1 MKNKDKSMGNRNPT
15 IQSMLEHLAK
25 ETILPEKID
34 LWPAVRANLAA
45 SKTLLQPKELFM
57 NKRFILT
64 ALAAVL
70 VLSIVFVFMANNV
83 TTVSAKEI
91 LDRAYQAQAQAAATQ
106 GIEHIRSEIYSNIQA
121 KAEDQ
126 GMDTIIESYSDPVN
140 GRFRVVA
147 TDKETG
153 KVLQVHAFDGS
164 NVYASD
170 MQNSQQSDGPLT
182 VYRSPQSL
190 PSEASSK
197 FANVTNQKL
206 NPALE
211 ADAKNM
217 FDKMRHDP
225 QVELIGQ
232 EAWDNGHTVYVLRS
246 QQEIKLLVENEITHP
261 MGQVTFYFDVD
272 TYQLLGNRVTMEK
285 DGNEVLISSQ
295 RILLDEVLPA
305 DSSIVWDLGDL
316 QGLNIVDDLNH
327 EHNVAGI
334 ISLDVISVKDL
345 ASKTDSAYLLKTI
358 PDGFSLEV
366 SVLLKQAA
374 DEPFSYEAKYTNQ
387 AGDYFFIRTLGKPI
401 EDTSKADEI
410 YTTASGVVLHF
421 MDEAGTPTK
430 DGESTSALMETPQGK
445 TFAINST
452 LPREQVKALAEELV
466 LVK

>member
-1 MKNKDKSMGNRNPT
+1 
-15 IQSMLEHLAK
+15 
-25 ETILPEKID
+25 
-34 LWPAVRANLAA
+34 
-45 SKTLLQPKELFM
+45 
-57 NKRFILT
+57 
-64 ALAAVL
+64 
-70 VLSIVFVFMANNV
+70 
-83 TTVSAKEI
+83 
-91 LDRAYQAQAQAAATQ
+91 
-106 GIEHIRSEIYSNIQA
+106 
-121 KAEDQ
+121 
-126 GMDTIIESYSDPVN
+126 
-140 GRFRVVA
+140 
-147 TDKETG
+147 
-153 KVLQVHAFDGS
+153 
-164 NVYASD
+164 
-170 MQNSQQSDGPLT
+170 
-182 VYRSPQSL
+182 
-190 PSEASSK
+190 
-197 FANVTNQKL
+197 
-206 NPALE
+206 
-211 ADAKNM
+211 
-217 FDKMRHDP
+217 
-225 QVELIGQ
+225 
-232 EAWDNGHTVYVLRS
+232 
-246 QQEIKLLVENEITHP
+246 

-285 DGNEVLISSQ
+285 DGNQAVISSQ
-295 RILLDEVLPA
+295 RILLDEILPA